1 MTEKTTQIV
10 SSGQKPLKK
19 LSGKQWKSMFE
30 AGMLWLKTNQGIV
43 NALNVFPVP
52 DGDTGTNMLLTM
64 QSAWSD
70 IVLMD
75 VNHAGQIMKAAAQG
89 ALMGARGNSGVILS
103 QLWRGFS
110 RAMADCETITP
121 AIFSKALTEAKNTAY
136 KGVVRPVEGT
146 ILTVLKDTANAVEEA
161 LPECDDFR
169 KILTVTVDAADES
182 VLRTPDLLPVL
193 KQAGVVDSGGR
204 GLFYIFE
211 GFYRWLTGEPLDINA
226 DIPPVFSLSQL
237 DSMNEE
243 EVIEPGQDYEVVVD
257 FHPNKD
263 LELSAFYDRLSDM
276 GTSIQVGEGDEMYR
290 MHIHVPT
297 ENLYAPINY
306 VMELGTVTKVAIE
319 NLVAQMEDIRK
330 KKESEYTLAEVNPD
344 QIAVIAVSPGE
355 GISRVLASL
364 GVNAIISGGQTMNPS
379 TEQILKAV
387 EDLPTDKII
396 ILPNN
401 KNIILSA
408 QNAVSQSVKKVAV
421 IRSKNIAQG
430 IGSMLQLNPDGDFDQ
445 VVNAMNESLLQ
456 VESGELTRATRT
468 VKLNGVNVTEGQVIG
483 IHNGDLV
490 IAADSIEQG
499 LMDLLEQMKTDDF
512 EQITLFYGNGLTD
525 AEAEGYVEKIRERYP
540 DHEVECHYGGQPHY
554 YFSLSVE

>member
-1 MTEKTTQIV
+1 MTENSNTNAPESQGALKTLN
-10 SSGQKPLKK
+10 GN
-19 LSGKQWKSMFE
+19 QWKSMFE
-30 AGMLWLKTNQGIV
+30 AGMLWLKTNQNIV

-64 QSAWSD
+64 QTAWSD
-70 IVLMD
+70 IVLLD
-75 VNHAGQIMKAAAQG
+75 TNHAGKIMRAAAQG

-110 RAMADCETITP
+110 RVMSDHAVFTP
-121 AIFSKALTEAKNTAY
+121 EIFSRALTEAKNTAY

-146 ILTVLKDTANAVEEA
+146 ILTVLKDTANAVEAA
-161 LPECDDFR
+161 LPECDDFQ
-169 KILTVTVDAADES
+169 KLLTVTVDAADES
-182 VLRTPDLLPVL
+182 VMNTPNLLPVL

-211 GFYRWLTGEPLDINA
+211 GFLRWLNGDPLDINA
-226 DIPPVFSLSQL
+226 EIPPMVSLAQL
-237 DSMNEE
+237 ESMNEE
-243 EVIEPGQDYEVVVD
+243 EIIEPGQDYEVVVD
-257 FHPNKD
+257 FHPNKE
-263 LELSAFYDRLSDM
+263 LELAAFYDRLSDM

-306 VMELGTVTKVAIE
+306 IMELGTVTKVAIE

-330 KKESEYTLAEVNPD
+330 AKESEYTLSEVQPG
-344 QIAVIAVSPGE
+344 QIGIIAVSPGE

-387 EDLPTDKII
+387 EDLPTDKVIV
-396 ILPNN
+396 LPNN

-408 QNAVSQSVKKVAV
+408 NNAITQSKKKVAV
-421 IRSKNIAQG
+421 IRSKNVAQG
-430 IGSMLQLNPDGDFDQ
+430 IASMLMLDPEGDFDAT
-445 VVNAMNESLLQ
+445 VAAMNESLLM
-456 VESGELTRATRT
+456 VESGELTRATRS
-468 VKLNGVNVTEGQVIG
+468 VELNGVNVTEGQVIG

-490 IAADSIEQG
+490 ISADTVEEG
-499 LMDLLEQMKTDDF
+499 LIKLLDQIGADEY
-512 EQITLFYGNGLTD
+512 EQITMFYGNGMTE
-525 AEAEGYVEKIRERYP
+525 AEAEKYAELVRDTYP
-540 DHEVECHYGGQPHY
+540 ELEVEVHYGGQPHY

>member
-1 MTEKTTQIV
+1 MTENSNQV
-10 SSGQKPLKK
+10 LPENQDSLKA
-19 LSGKQWKSMFE
+19 LNGKQWKSMFE
-30 AGMLWLKTNQGIV
+30 AGMLWLKTNQNIV

-75 VNHAGQIMKAAAQG
+75 TDHAGQIMKAAAQG

-110 RAMADCETITP
+110 RAMSEYEIITP
-121 AIFSKALTEAKNTAY
+121 AVFSKALTEAKNTAY

-146 ILTVLKDTANAVEEA
+146 ILTVLKDTANAVEQG
-161 LPECDDFR
+161 LSDCDDFTQLMT
-169 KILTVTVDAADES
+169 LTVYAADQS
-182 VLRTPDLLPVL
+182 VNRTPDLLPVL

-211 GFYRWLTGEPLDINA
+211 GFLRWLTGQPLDINSE
-226 DIPPVFSLSQL
+226 IPDVMTLAQL
-237 DSMNEE
+237 DNLNEE
-243 EVIEPGQDYEVVVD
+243 ETIEPGQDYEVVVD
-257 FHPNKD
+257 FVPHKE
-263 LELSAFYDRLSDM
+263 LELSAFYDRLSDI

-306 VMELGTVTKVAIE
+306 IMELGTVTKVAIE
-319 NLVAQMEDIRK
+319 NLIAQMEDIRK
-330 KKESEYTLAEVNPD
+330 KKESEYTLTEASPD

-364 GVNAIISGGQTMNPS
+364 GVNAIIPGGQTMNPS

-387 EDLPTDKII
+387 EDLPSDKII

-408 QNAVSQSVKKVAV
+408 NNAISQSVKKVAV

-430 IGSMLQLNPDGDFDQ
+430 IASMLQLDPEGDFDH
-445 VVNAMNESLLQ
+445 VVEAMNESLLQ

-468 VKLNGVNVTEGQVIG
+468 VELNGVSVTEGQVIG

-490 IAADSIEQG
+490 TAADTIEDG
-499 LMDLLEQMKTDDF
+499 LMSLLEQIGTDDY
-512 EQITLFYGNGLTD
+512 EQITLFYGNGMTEE
-525 AEAEGYVEKIRERYP
+525 EAEQYVEKVRERYP

-554 YFSLSVE
+554 YFSISVE

>member
-1 MTEKTTQIV
+1 MTEKKNQNV
-10 SSGQKPLKK
+10 SGEQGTLKT

-30 AGMLWLKTNQGIV
+30 AGMLWLKTNQSIV

-64 QSAWSD
+64 QSAWTD
-70 IVLMD
+70 IVLVD
-75 VNHAGQIMKAAAQG
+75 VNHAGMIMKAAAQG

-110 RAMADCETITP
+110 RAMTEYEVITP
-121 AIFSKALTEAKNTAY
+121 AVFSKALTEAKNTAY

-161 LPECDDFR
+161 LPECDDFN
-169 KILTVTVDAADES
+169 KLLTVTVQAADES

-211 GFYRWLTGEPLDINA
+211 GFLRWLTGEPLDINA
-226 DIPPVFSLSQL
+226 DIPPMVSLSQL

-257 FHPNKD
+257 FHPNKE

-290 MHIHVPT
+290 MHIHVPAQ
-297 ENLYAPINY
+297 NIYSPINY
-306 VMELGTVTKVAIE
+306 IMELGTVTKVAIE
-319 NLVAQMEDIRK
+319 NLVAQMEDIRR

-364 GVNAIISGGQTMNPS
+364 GVNAIIPGGQTMNPS

-387 EDLPTDKII
+387 EDLPSDRII

-408 QNAVSQSVKKVAV
+408 QNAVSQSVKQVAV

-430 IGSMLQLNPDGDFDQ
+430 ISSMLQLNPDGDFDQ

-468 VKLNGVNVTEGQVIG
+468 VELNGVNVTEGQVIG

-490 IAADSIEQG
+490 IAADTIEQG
-499 LMDLLEQMKTDDF
+499 LMDLLEQMETDDY
-512 EQITLFYGNGLTD
+512 EQITLFYGNGLSD

>member
-1 MTEKTTQIV
+1 MTESSDKKNPAGKGALKTLN
-10 SSGQKPLKK
+10 GN
-19 LSGKQWKSMFE
+19 QWKSMFE
-30 AGMLWLKTNQGIV
+30 AGMLWLKTNQNIV

-64 QSAWSD
+64 QTAWSD

-75 VNHAGQIMKAAAQG
+75 TNHAGQIMRAAAQG

-110 RAMADCETITP
+110 RVMSNYKTFTP
-121 AIFSKALTEAKNTAY
+121 KIFSEALTEAKNTAY

-146 ILTVLKDTANAVEEA
+146 ILTVLKDTANAAAEA
-161 LPECDDFR
+161 LPECDDFQ
-169 KILTVTVDAADES
+169 KLLTVTVNAAEES
-182 VLRTPDLLPVL
+182 VNRTPELLPVL

-204 GLFYIFE
+204 GLQYIFE
-211 GFYRWLTGEPLDINA
+211 GFLRWLTGQPLDINSE
-226 DIPPVFSLSQL
+226 IPPMVSLAQL
-237 DSMNEE
+237 ESMNEDE
-243 EVIEPGQDYEVVVD
+243 TIEPGQDYEVVVD
-257 FHPNKD
+257 FHPNKE
-263 LELSAFYDRLSDM
+263 LELSSFYDRLSDM

-306 VMELGTVTKVAIE
+306 IMELGTVTKVAIE

-330 KKESEYTLAEVNPD
+330 AKESEYTLAEVEPG
-344 QIAVIAVSPGE
+344 QIGIIAVSPGE

-387 EDLPTDKII
+387 EDLPTDKVIV
-396 ILPNN
+396 LPNN

-408 QNAVSQSVKKVAV
+408 NNAITQSKKQVAV
-421 IRSKNIAQG
+421 IRSKNVAQG
-430 IGSMLQLNPDGDFDQ
+430 IASMLMLNPDGDFDET
-445 VVNAMNESLLQ
+445 VAAMNESLLQ

-468 VKLNGVNVTEGQVIG
+468 VELNGVKVTEGQVIG
-483 IHNGDLV
+483 IHNGELV
-490 IAADSIEQG
+490 ISADTVADG
-499 LMDLLEQMKTDDF
+499 LLKLLEEIGTEDY
-512 EQITLFYGNGLTD
+512 EQITLFYGNGMTD
-525 AEAEGYVEKIRERYP
+525 AEAEKYTMMVQQAYP
-540 DHEVECHYGGQPHY
+540 LHEVECHYGGQPHY
-554 YFSLSVE
+554 YFSISVE

>member
-1 MTEKTTQIV
+1 MTETVNQV
-10 SSGQKPLKK
+10 LPEEQDSLKV
-19 LSGKQWKSMFE
+19 LNGKQWKSMFE
-30 AGMLWLKTNQGIV
+30 ASMLWLKTNQNIV

-75 VNHAGQIMKAAAQG
+75 TDHAGQIMKAAAQG

-110 RAMADCETITP
+110 RAMSECEIITP
-121 AIFSKALTEAKNTAY
+121 AIFSRALTEAKNTAY

-161 LPECDDFR
+161 LPNCEDFTQLMT
-169 KILTVTVDAADES
+169 LTVNAADES
-182 VLRTPDLLPVL
+182 VNRTPELLPVL

-211 GFYRWLTGEPLDINA
+211 GFLRWLTGQPLDINSE
-226 DIPPVFSLSQL
+226 IPDVMTLAQL
-237 DSMNEE
+237 ENLNEE
-243 EVIEPGQDYEVVVD
+243 ETIEPGQDYEVVVD
-257 FHPNKD
+257 FVPNKE
-263 LELSAFYDRLSDM
+263 LELSAFYDRLSDI

-306 VMELGTVTKVAIE
+306 IMELGTVTKVAIE
-319 NLVAQMEDIRK
+319 NLIAQMEDIRK
-330 KKESEYTLAEVNPD
+330 KKESEYTLTEATPD

-364 GVNAIISGGQTMNPS
+364 GVNAIIPGGQTMNPS

-387 EDLPTDKII
+387 EDLPSSKVI

-408 QNAVSQSVKKVAV
+408 NNAVSQSVKQVAV

-430 IGSMLQLNPDGDFDQ
+430 ISSMLQLDPEGDFDQ

-456 VESGELTRATRT
+456 VESGELTKATRT
-468 VKLNGVNVTEGQVIG
+468 VELNGVKVTEGQVIG

-490 IAADSIEQG
+490 TAADTIEDG
-499 LMDLLEQMKTDDF
+499 LMNLLEQIGTDDY
-512 EQITLFYGNGLTD
+512 EQITLFYGNGMTEE
-525 AEAEGYVEKIRERYP
+525 EAQQYVEEVREKYP
-540 DHEVECHYGGQPHY
+540 DHEVEYHYGGQPHY
-554 YFSLSVE
+554 YFSISVE

>member
-1 MTEKTTQIV
+1 MTEQNKKNASEGQGALKT
-10 SSGQKPLKK
+10 LN
-19 LSGKQWKSMFE
+19 GKQWKSMFE
-30 AGMLWLKTNQGIV
+30 AGMLWLKTNQNIV

-64 QSAWSD
+64 QTAWSD

-75 VNHAGQIMKAAAQG
+75 TNHAGQIMRAAAQG

-110 RAMADCETITP
+110 RVMTDYKTFTP
-121 AIFSKALTEAKNTAY
+121 EIFSRALTEAKNTAY

-161 LPECDDFR
+161 LPECDDFL
-169 KILTVTVDAADES
+169 KLLTVTVEAADRS
-182 VLRTPDLLPVL
+182 VINTPELLLVL

-211 GFYRWLTGEPLDINA
+211 GFLRWLTGEPLDVNT
-226 DIPPVFSLSQL
+226 DVPPMVSLAQL
-237 DSMNEE
+237 ETMNEE
-243 EVIEPGQDYEVVVD
+243 ETIEPGQDYEVVVD
-257 FHPNKD
+257 FHPRKE
-263 LELSAFYDRLSDM
+263 LELAAFYDRLSEM

-306 VMELGTVTKVAIE
+306 IMELGTVTKVAIE
-319 NLVAQMEDIRK
+319 NLIAQMEDIRK
-330 KKESEYTLAEVNPD
+330 AKESEYTLTEVQPG
-344 QIAVIAVSPGE
+344 QIGIIAVSPGE

-387 EDLPTDKII
+387 EDLPTDKVIV
-396 ILPNN
+396 LPNN

-408 QNAVSQSVKKVAV
+408 NNAITQSKKKVAV
-421 IRSKNIAQG
+421 IRSKNVAQG
-430 IGSMLQLNPDGDFDQ
+430 IASMLMLDPEGDFDAT
-445 VVNAMNESLLQ
+445 VEAMNESLLQ
-456 VESGELTRATRT
+456 VESGELTRATRS
-468 VKLNGVNVTEGQVIG
+468 VELNGVNVTEGQVIG

-490 IAADSIEQG
+490 ISADTIEDG
-499 LMDLLEQMKTDDF
+499 LLKLLDQIKAEDY
-512 EQITLFYGNGLTD
+512 EQITLFYGNGMTD
-525 AEAEGYVEKIRERYP
+525 ADAEKYVALVQEKYP
-540 DHEVECHYGGQPHY
+540 DLEIECHYGGQPHY
-554 YFSLSVE
+554 FFSISVE

>member
-1 MTEKTTQIV
+1 MTDTSNKNAPEIGGALKTLN
-10 SSGQKPLKK
+10 GA
-19 LSGKQWKSMFE
+19 QWKSMFE
-30 AGMLWLKTNQGIV
+30 AGTLWLKTNQSIV

-75 VNHAGQIMKAAAQG
+75 TNHAGMIMKAAAQG

-110 RAMADCETITP
+110 RAMADYEIITP
-121 AIFSKALTEAKNTAY
+121 AVFSKALTEAKNTAY

-146 ILTVLKDTANAVEEA
+146 ILTVLKDTANAVETA
-161 LPECDDFR
+161 LPDCDDFVQ
-169 KILTVTVDAADES
+169 LLNVTVEAADES
-182 VLRTPDLLPVL
+182 VNRTPDLLPVL

-204 GLFYIFE
+204 GLYYIFE
-211 GFYRWLTGEPLDINA
+211 GFLRWLTGQPLDINA
-226 DIPPVFSLSQL
+226 EIPEVVSLAQL
-237 DSMNEE
+237 DSLNEE
-243 EVIEPGQDYEVVVD
+243 ETIEPGQDYEVVVD
-257 FHPNKD
+257 FVPNKE
-263 LELSAFYDRLSDM
+263 LELSSFYDRLSDI

-319 NLVAQMEDIRK
+319 NLIAQMEDIRK
-330 KKESEYTLAEVNPD
+330 KKESEYTLAPVDPA

-387 EDLPTDKII
+387 EDLPANKII

-430 IGSMLQLNPDGDFDQ
+430 IASMLQLDPDGDFDQ
-445 VVNAMNESLLQ
+445 VVEAMNASLLQ
-456 VESGELTRATRT
+456 VESGELTKATRT
-468 VKLNGVNVTEGQVIG
+468 VELNGVNVTEGQVIG

-490 IAADSIEQG
+490 IAADSVEQG
-499 LMDLLEQMKTDDF
+499 LLDLLEQIGTEDY
-512 EQITLFYGNGLTD
+512 EQITLFYGNGMT
-525 AEAEGYVEKIRERYP
+525 AEEAEKYVALVQERYP

-554 YFSLSVE
+554 YFSISVE

>member
-1 MTEKTTQIV
+1 MSENINQSVPEVQDTLKT
-10 SSGQKPLKK
+10 LN
-19 LSGKQWKSMFE
+19 GKQWKSMFE
-30 AGMLWLKTNQGIV
+30 AGMLWLKTNQNIV

-75 VNHAGQIMKAAAQG
+75 TNHAGQVMKAAAQG

-110 RAMADCETITP
+110 RAMAEYDTITP
-121 AIFSKALTEAKNTAY
+121 AVFSKALTEAKNTAY

-161 LPECDDFR
+161 LPDCDDFT
-169 KILTVTVDAADES
+169 KLLNVTVEAADSS
-182 VLRTPDLLPVL
+182 VNRTPDLLPVL

-204 GLFYIFE
+204 GLYYIFE
-211 GFYRWLTGEPLDINA
+211 GFLRWLTGRPLDINA
-226 DIPPVFSLSQL
+226 EIPDVMSLSQL
-237 DSMNEE
+237 DSLNEE
-243 EVIEPGQDYEVVVD
+243 ETIEPGQDYEVVVD
-257 FHPNKD
+257 FVPNKE
-263 LELSAFYDRLSDM
+263 LELSAFYDRLSDI
-276 GTSIQVGEGDEMYR
+276 GTSIQVGEGDDMYR

-306 VMELGTVTKVAIE
+306 IMELGTVTKVAIE
-319 NLVAQMEDIRK
+319 NLIAQMEDIRR
-330 KKESEYTLAEVNPD
+330 KKESEYTLAEAEPD

-364 GVNAIISGGQTMNPS
+364 GVNAIIPGGQTMNPS

-408 QNAVSQSVKKVAV
+408 NNAVSQSVKRVAV

-430 IGSMLQLNPDGDFDQ
+430 IGSMLQLDPEGDFDK
-445 VVNAMNESLLQ
+445 VVEAMNESLLQ
-456 VESGELTRATRT
+456 VQSGELTKATRT
-468 VKLNGVNVTEGQVIG
+468 VELNGVSVTEGQIIG

-490 IAADSIEQG
+490 VSADSVEEG
-499 LMDLLEQMKTDDF
+499 LMKLLEKIGTEDY
-512 EQITLFYGNGLTD
+512 EQITLFYGNGMTD
-525 AEAEGYVEKIRERYP
+525 EEAEKYAAMVEERYP

-554 YFSLSVE
+554 FFSISVE

>member
-1 MTEKTTQIV
+1 MSENNIQSV
-10 SSGQKPLKK
+10 SEEQNAPETLN
-19 LSGKQWKSMFE
+19 GKQWKSMFE
-30 AGMLWLKTNQGIV
+30 AGMLWLKTNQNIV

-70 IVLMD
+70 IVLLD
-75 VNHAGQIMKAAAQG
+75 TNHAGQVMKAAAQG

-110 RAMADCETITP
+110 RAMGDCEIITP

-161 LPECDDFR
+161 LPDCEDF
-169 KILTVTVDAADES
+169 KQLLTVTVDAADES
-182 VLRTPDLLPVL
+182 VNRTPDLLPVL

-204 GLFYIFE
+204 GLYYIFE
-211 GFYRWLTGEPLDINA
+211 GFLRWMTGQPLDINSEVP
-226 DIPPVFSLSQL
+226 DVMSLSQL
-237 DSMNEE
+237 DSLNEE
-243 EVIEPGQDYEVVVD
+243 ETIEPGQDYEVVVD
-257 FHPNKD
+257 FVPHKE
-263 LELSAFYDRLSDM
+263 LELSAFYDRLSDI

-306 VMELGTVTKVAIE
+306 IMELGTVTKVAIE
-319 NLVAQMEDIRK
+319 NLIAQMEDIRR
-330 KKESEYTLAEVNPD
+330 KKECEYTLAEVQPD
-344 QIAVIAVSPGE
+344 QIGVIAVSPGD

-364 GVNAIISGGQTMNPS
+364 GVNAIIPGGQTMNPS

-387 EDLPTDKII
+387 EDLPTNKVI

-408 QNAVSQSVKKVAV
+408 NNAVSQSGKQVAV

-430 IGSMLQLNPDGDFDQ
+430 IGSMLQLDPEGDFDQ
-445 VVNAMNESLLQ
+445 VVEAMNESLLQ
-456 VESGELTRATRT
+456 VESGELTKATRT
-468 VKLNGVNVTEGQVIG
+468 VELNGVSVTEGQIIG

-490 IAADSIEQG
+490 VAADSIEEG
-499 LMDLLEQMKTDDF
+499 LMKLLEQIGTEDF
-512 EQITLFYGNGLTD
+512 EQITLFYGNGMTEE
-525 AEAEGYVEKIRERYP
+525 EADKYVEMIGERYP

-554 YFSLSVE
+554 FFSLSVE

>member
-1 MTEKTTQIV
+1 MTENLNQALPENQD
-10 SSGQKPLKK
+10 SLKA
-19 LSGKQWKSMFE
+19 LNGKQWKSMFE
-30 AGMLWLKTNQGIV
+30 AGMLWLKTNQNIV

-75 VNHAGQIMKAAAQG
+75 TDHAGQIMKAAAQG

-110 RAMADCETITP
+110 RAMSEYEIITP
-121 AIFSKALTEAKNTAY
+121 AVFSKALTEAKNTAY

-146 ILTVLKDTANAVEEA
+146 ILTVLKDTANAVEQG
-161 LPECDDFR
+161 LSDCDDFTQLMT
-169 KILTVTVDAADES
+169 LTVYAADQS
-182 VLRTPDLLPVL
+182 VNRTPDLLPVL

-211 GFYRWLTGEPLDINA
+211 GFLRWLTGQPLDINSE
-226 DIPPVFSLSQL
+226 IPDVMTLAQL
-237 DSMNEE
+237 DNLNEE
-243 EVIEPGQDYEVVVD
+243 ETIEPGQDYEVVVD
-257 FHPNKD
+257 FVPHKE
-263 LELSAFYDRLSDM
+263 LELSAFYDRLSDI

-306 VMELGTVTKVAIE
+306 IMELGTVTKVAIE
-319 NLVAQMEDIRK
+319 NLIAQMEDIRK
-330 KKESEYTLAEVNPD
+330 KKESEYTLTEASPD

-364 GVNAIISGGQTMNPS
+364 GVNAIIPGGQTMNPS

-387 EDLPTDKII
+387 EDLPSDKII

-408 QNAVSQSVKKVAV
+408 NNAISQSVKKVAV

-430 IGSMLQLNPDGDFDQ
+430 IASMLQLDPEGDFDH
-445 VVNAMNESLLQ
+445 VVEAMNESLLQ

-468 VKLNGVNVTEGQVIG
+468 VELNGVSVTEGQVIG

-490 IAADSIEQG
+490 TAADTIEDG
-499 LMDLLEQMKTDDF
+499 LMNLLEQIGTDDY
-512 EQITLFYGNGLTD
+512 EQITLFYGNGMTEE
-525 AEAEGYVEKIRERYP
+525 EAEQYVEKVRERYP

-554 YFSLSVE
+554 YFSISVE

>member
-1 MTEKTTQIV
+1 MTETNNTNTPIGQGALKTLN
-10 SSGQKPLKK
+10 GA
-19 LSGKQWKSMFE
+19 QWKSMFE
-30 AGMLWLKTNQGIV
+30 AGMLWLKTNQNIV

-64 QSAWSD
+64 QTAWSD
-70 IVLMD
+70 IVLLD
-75 VNHAGQIMKAAAQG
+75 TNHAGQIMRTAAQG

-110 RAMADCETITP
+110 RVMTP
-121 AIFSKALTEAKNTAY
+121 YEVFTPEIFSRALTEAKNTAY

-146 ILTVLKDTANAVEEA
+146 ILTVLKDTADKVAEA
-161 LPECDDFR
+161 LPECDDFL
-169 KILTVTVDAADES
+169 KLLTVTVKAADDS
-182 VLRTPDLLPVL
+182 VLNTPNLLPVL

-211 GFYRWLTGEPLDINA
+211 GFLRWLTGEPLDVNA
-226 DIPPVFSLSQL
+226 DIPPMVSLDQL
-237 DSMNEE
+237 NAMNAD

-257 FHPNKD
+257 FHPNKE
-263 LELSAFYDRLSDM
+263 LELSSFYDRLSDM

-306 VMELGTVTKVAIE
+306 IMELGTVTKVAIE
-319 NLVAQMEDIRK
+319 NLMAQMEDIRK
-330 KKESEYTLAEVNPD
+330 AKESNYTLTEVEPG
-344 QIAVIAVSPGE
+344 QIGVIAVSPGE

-387 EDLPTDKII
+387 EDLPTDKVI

-408 QNAVSQSVKKVAV
+408 NNAITQSKKQVAV
-421 IRSKNIAQG
+421 IRSKNVAQG
-430 IGSMLQLNPDGDFDQ
+430 IASMLMLNPDGDFDET
-445 VVNAMNESLLQ
+445 VAAMNESLLQ

-468 VKLNGVNVTEGQVIG
+468 VELNGVNVTEGQVIG
-483 IHNGDLV
+483 IHNGELV
-490 IAADSIEQG
+490 ISADTVEDG
-499 LMDLLEQMKTDDF
+499 LMKLLEQIGTEDY
-512 EQITLFYGNGLTD
+512 EQITLFYGNGMSDAD
-525 AEAEGYVEKIRERYP
+525 AEKYTAMVREKYP

-554 YFSLSVE
+554 YFSISVE

>member
-1 MTEKTTQIV
+1 MTEKINQV
-10 SSGQKPLKK
+10 LPENQDSLKA
-19 LSGKQWKSMFE
+19 LNGKQWKSMFE
-30 AGMLWLKTNQGIV
+30 AGMLWLKTNQNIV

-75 VNHAGQIMKAAAQG
+75 TDHAGQIMKAAAQG

-110 RAMADCETITP
+110 RAMSEYEIITP
-121 AIFSKALTEAKNTAY
+121 AVFSKALTEAKNTAY

-146 ILTVLKDTANAVEEA
+146 ILTVLKDTANAVEQG
-161 LPECDDFR
+161 LSDCDDFTQLMT
-169 KILTVTVDAADES
+169 LTVYAADQS
-182 VLRTPDLLPVL
+182 VNRTPDLLPVL

-211 GFYRWLTGEPLDINA
+211 GFLRWLTGQPLDINSE
-226 DIPPVFSLSQL
+226 IPDVMTLAQL
-237 DSMNEE
+237 DNLNEE
-243 EVIEPGQDYEVVVD
+243 ETIEPGQDYEVVVD
-257 FHPNKD
+257 FVPNKE
-263 LELSAFYDRLSDM
+263 LELSAFYDRLSDI

-306 VMELGTVTKVAIE
+306 IMELGTVTKVAIE
-319 NLVAQMEDIRK
+319 NLIAQMEDIRK
-330 KKESEYTLAEVNPD
+330 KKESEYTLTEASPD

-364 GVNAIISGGQTMNPS
+364 GVNAIIPGGQTMNPS

-387 EDLPTDKII
+387 EDLPSDKII

-408 QNAVSQSVKKVAV
+408 NNAISQSVKKVAV

-430 IGSMLQLNPDGDFDQ
+430 ISSMLQLDPEGDFDH
-445 VVNAMNESLLQ
+445 VVEAMNESLLQ

-468 VKLNGVNVTEGQVIG
+468 VELNGVSVTEGQVIG

-490 IAADSIEQG
+490 TAADTIEDG
-499 LMDLLEQMKTDDF
+499 LMSLLEQIGTDDY
-512 EQITLFYGNGLTD
+512 EQITLFYGNGMTEE
-525 AEAEGYVEKIRERYP
+525 EAEQYVEKVRERYP

-554 YFSLSVE
+554 YFSISVE

>member
-1 MTEKTTQIV
+1 MTEQNKKNASEGQGALKT
-10 SSGQKPLKK
+10 LN
-19 LSGKQWKSMFE
+19 GKQWKSMFE
-30 AGMLWLKTNQGIV
+30 AGMLWLKTNQNIV

-64 QSAWSD
+64 QTAWSD

-75 VNHAGQIMKAAAQG
+75 TNHAGQIMRAAAQG

-110 RAMADCETITP
+110 RVMTDYKTFTP
-121 AIFSKALTEAKNTAY
+121 EIFSRALTEAKNTAY

-161 LPECDDFR
+161 LPECDDFL
-169 KILTVTVDAADES
+169 KLLTVTVEAADRS
-182 VLRTPDLLPVL
+182 VINTPELLPVL

-204 GLFYIFE
+204 GLFYICE
-211 GFYRWLTGEPLDINA
+211 GFLRWLTGEPLDVNT
-226 DIPPVFSLSQL
+226 DVPPMVSLAQL
-237 DSMNEE
+237 ETMNEE
-243 EVIEPGQDYEVVVD
+243 ETIEPGQDYEVVVD
-257 FHPNKD
+257 FHPRKE
-263 LELSAFYDRLSDM
+263 LELAAFYDRLSEM

-306 VMELGTVTKVAIE
+306 IMELGTVTKVAIE
-319 NLVAQMEDIRK
+319 NLIAQMEDIRK
-330 KKESEYTLAEVNPD
+330 AKESEYTLTEVQPG
-344 QIAVIAVSPGE
+344 QIGIIAVSPGE

-387 EDLPTDKII
+387 EDLPTDKVIV
-396 ILPNN
+396 LPNN

-408 QNAVSQSVKKVAV
+408 NNAITQSKKKVAV
-421 IRSKNIAQG
+421 IRSKNVAQG
-430 IGSMLQLNPDGDFDQ
+430 IASMLMLDPEGDFDAT
-445 VVNAMNESLLQ
+445 VEAMNESLLQ
-456 VESGELTRATRT
+456 VESGELTRATRS
-468 VKLNGVNVTEGQVIG
+468 VELNGVNVTEGQVIG

-490 IAADSIEQG
+490 ISADTIEDG
-499 LMDLLEQMKTDDF
+499 LLKLLDQIHAEDY
-512 EQITLFYGNGLTD
+512 EQITLFYGNGMTD
-525 AEAEGYVEKIRERYP
+525 ADAEKYVALVQEKYP
-540 DHEVECHYGGQPHY
+540 DLEIECHYGGQPHY
-554 YFSLSVE
+554 FFSISVE

>member
-1 MTEKTTQIV
+1 MTESDNTNKPEGQGALKTLN
-10 SSGQKPLKK
+10 GA
-19 LSGKQWKSMFE
+19 QWKSMFE
-30 AGMLWLKTNQGIV
+30 AGMLWLKTNQNIV

-64 QSAWSD
+64 QTAWTD

-75 VNHAGQIMKAAAQG
+75 TNHAGQIMRTAAQG

-110 RAMADCETITP
+110 RVMSDYETFTP
-121 AIFSKALTEAKNTAY
+121 EIFSHALTEAKNTAY

-146 ILTVLKDTANAVEEA
+146 ILTVLKDTADAVADA
-161 LPECDDFR
+161 LPECDDFL
-169 KILTVTVDAADES
+169 KLLTVTVKAADES
-182 VLRTPDLLPVL
+182 VLRTPELLPVL

-211 GFYRWLTGEPLDINA
+211 GFLRWMTGQPLDVNS
-226 DIPPVFSLSQL
+226 DIPPMVSLAQL

-243 EVIEPGQDYEVVVD
+243 EIIEPGQDYEVVVD

-306 VMELGTVTKVAIE
+306 IMELGTVTKVAIE

-330 KKESEYTLAEVNPD
+330 AKESEYTLAQVEPG
-344 QIAVIAVSPGE
+344 QIGIIAVSPGE

-387 EDLPTDKII
+387 EDLPTDKVI

-408 QNAVSQSVKKVAV
+408 NNAITQSKKKVAV
-421 IRSKNIAQG
+421 IRSKNVAQG
-430 IGSMLQLNPDGDFDQ
+430 IASMLLLDPDGDFDET
-445 VVNAMNESLLQ
+445 VAAMNDSLLQ
-456 VESGELTRATRT
+456 VESGELTKATRT
-468 VKLNGVNVTEGQVIG
+468 VELNGVNVTEGQVIG

-490 IAADSIEQG
+490 ISADSVGEG
-499 LMDLLEQMKTDDF
+499 LMKLLDQIGTEDF
-512 EQITLFYGNGLTD
+512 EQITLFYGNGMSDSD
-525 AEAEGYVEKIRERYP
+525 AEKYAAMVQEKYP

-554 YFSLSVE
+554 FFSISVE

>member
-1 MTEKTTQIV
+1 MTESTNTNAPAGQGALKT
-10 SSGQKPLKK
+10 LN
-19 LSGKQWKSMFE
+19 GKQWKSMFE
-30 AGMLWLKTNQGIV
+30 AGMLWLKTNQNIV

-64 QSAWSD
+64 QTAWSD

-75 VNHAGQIMKAAAQG
+75 TNHAGQIMRAAAQG

-110 RAMADCETITP
+110 RVMTDYETFTP
-121 AIFSKALTEAKNTAY
+121 EIFSRALTEAKNTAY

-161 LPECDDFR
+161 LPECDDFL
-169 KILTVTVDAADES
+169 KLLTVTAQAAEES
-182 VLRTPDLLPVL
+182 VDRTPELLPVL

-204 GLFYIFE
+204 GLQYIFE
-211 GFYRWLTGEPLDINA
+211 GFLRWLTGQPLDINSE
-226 DIPPVFSLSQL
+226 IPPTVSLAQL
-237 DSMNEE
+237 ETMNEE
-243 EVIEPGQDYEVVVD
+243 ETIEPGQDYEVVVD
-257 FHPNKD
+257 FHPNKE
-263 LELSAFYDRLSDM
+263 LELSSFYDRLSDM

-306 VMELGTVTKVAIE
+306 IMELGTVTKVAIE
-319 NLVAQMEDIRK
+319 NLMAQMEDIRK
-330 KKESEYTLAEVNPD
+330 AKESEYTLAEVQPG
-344 QIAVIAVSPGE
+344 QIGIIAVSPGE

-387 EDLPTDKII
+387 EDLPTDKVI

-408 QNAVSQSVKKVAV
+408 NNAITESKKQVAV
-421 IRSKNIAQG
+421 IRSKNVAQG
-430 IGSMLQLNPDGDFDQ
+430 IASLLMLNPDGDFDET
-445 VVNAMNESLLQ
+445 VAAMNESLLQ
-456 VESGELTRATRT
+456 VESGELTKATRT
-468 VKLNGVNVTEGQVIG
+468 VELNGVNVTEGQVIG
-483 IHNGDLV
+483 IHNGELV
-490 IAADSIEQG
+490 ISADSVEEG
-499 LMDLLEQMKTDDF
+499 LMKLLDEIGTEDF
-512 EQITLFYGNGLTD
+512 EQITLFYGNGMSDAD
-525 AEAEGYVEKIRERYP
+525 AEKYAAMVQEKYP

-554 YFSLSVE
+554 FFSISVE

>member
-1 MTEKTTQIV
+1 MSENNNQSVPEVQDTLKTIN
-10 SSGQKPLKK
+10 GN
-19 LSGKQWKSMFE
+19 QWKSMFE
-30 AGMLWLKTNQGIV
+30 AGMLWLKTNQNIV

-75 VNHAGQIMKAAAQG
+75 TNHAGHIMKAAAQG
-89 ALMGARGNSGVILS
+89 ALMVARGNSGVILS

-110 RAMADCETITP
+110 RAMGDYEIITP

-161 LPECDDFR
+161 LPNCDDFTQ
-169 KILTVTVDAADES
+169 LLNVTVEAADDS
-182 VLRTPDLLPVL
+182 VNRTPDLLPVL

-204 GLFYIFE
+204 GLYYIFE
-211 GFYRWLTGEPLDINA
+211 GFLRWLTGQPLDINA
-226 DIPPVFSLSQL
+226 DIPDVVSLTQL
-237 DSMNEE
+237 DSLNEE
-243 EVIEPGQDYEVVVD
+243 ETIEPGQDYEVVVD
-257 FHPNKD
+257 FVPHKE
-263 LELSAFYDRLSDM
+263 LELSSFYDRLCDI
-276 GTSIQVGEGDEMYR
+276 GTSVQVGEGDNMYR

-297 ENLYAPINY
+297 ENLYSPINY
-306 VMELGTVTKVAIE
+306 IMELGTVTKVAIE
-319 NLVAQMEDIRK
+319 NLIAQMEDIRR
-330 KKESEYTLAEVNPD
+330 KKESEYTLAEVVPD

-387 EDLPTDKII
+387 EDLPTNKII

-408 QNAVSQSVKKVAV
+408 NNAITQSVKQVAV
-421 IRSKNIAQG
+421 IRSKNVAQG
-430 IGSMLQLNPDGDFDQ
+430 IASMLQLDPEGDFDQ
-445 VVNAMNESLLQ
+445 VVQAMNDSLLQ
-456 VESGELTRATRT
+456 VESGELTKATRT
-468 VKLNGVNVTEGQVIG
+468 VELNGVSVTEGQIIG

-490 IAADSIEQG
+490 ISADSIEEG
-499 LMDLLEQMKTDDF
+499 LMKLLEQIGTDDY
-512 EQITLFYGNGLTD
+512 EQITLFYGNGLTED
-525 AEAEGYVEKIRERYP
+525 EANHYVELIKERYP
-540 DHEVECHYGGQPHY
+540 DQEIEIHYGGQPHY

>member
-1 MTEKTTQIV
+1 MING
-10 SSGQKPLKK
+10 SGFRNALI
-19 LSGKQWKSMFE
+19 SGANNITAHKAE
-30 AGMLWLKTNQGIV
+30 I
-43 NALNVFPVP
+43 NALNIFPVP

-64 QSAWSD
+64 QTAWSD

-75 VNHAGQIMKAAAQG
+75 TNHAGQIMRAAAQG

-110 RAMADCETITP
+110 RVMTEYEVFTP
-121 AIFSKALTEAKNTAY
+121 EIFSCALTEAKNTAY

-146 ILTVLKDTANAVEEA
+146 ILTVLKDTADKVAEA
-161 LPECDDFR
+161 LPECGDFL
-169 KILTVTVDAADES
+169 KLLTVTVNAAEES
-182 VLRTPDLLPVL
+182 VNRTPELLPVL

-204 GLFYIFE
+204 GLQYIFE
-211 GFYRWLTGEPLDINA
+211 GFLRWLTGEPLDVNA
-226 DIPPVFSLSQL
+226 DIPPMVSLEQL
-237 DSMNEE
+237 NTMNEE
-243 EVIEPGQDYEVVVD
+243 EIIEPGQDYEVVVD
-257 FHPNKD
+257 FHPYKD
-263 LELSAFYDRLSDM
+263 LELSSFYDRLSDM

-306 VMELGTVTKVAIE
+306 IMELGTVTKVAIE
-319 NLVAQMEDIRK
+319 NLMAQMEDIRK
-330 KKESEYTLAEVNPD
+330 AKESEYTLAEVEPG
-344 QIAVIAVSPGE
+344 QIGIIAVSPGE

-387 EDLPTDKII
+387 EDLPTDKVIV
-396 ILPNN
+396 LPNN

-408 QNAVSQSVKKVAV
+408 NNAITQSKKQVAV

-430 IGSMLQLNPDGDFDQ
+430 IASMLMLNPDGDFDET
-445 VVNAMNESLLQ
+445 VAAMNESLLQ

-468 VKLNGVNVTEGQVIG
+468 VELNGVNVTEGQVIG

-490 IAADSIEQG
+490 IAADSIEEG
-499 LMDLLEQMKTDDF
+499 LMKLLDQIGTEDF
-512 EQITLFYGNGLTD
+512 EQITLFYGNGMSDAD
-525 AEAEGYVEKIRERYP
+525 AEKYADMVREKYP

-554 YFSLSVE
+554 FFSISVE

>member
-1 MTEKTTQIV
+1 MTEQNKKNASEGQGALKT
-10 SSGQKPLKK
+10 LN
-19 LSGKQWKSMFE
+19 GKQWKSMFE
-30 AGMLWLKTNQGIV
+30 AGMLWLKTNQNIV

-64 QSAWSD
+64 QTAWSD

-75 VNHAGQIMKAAAQG
+75 TDHAGQIMRAAAQG

-110 RAMADCETITP
+110 RVMTDYKTFTP
-121 AIFSKALTEAKNTAY
+121 EIFSRALTEAKNTAY

-161 LPECDDFR
+161 LPECDDFL
-169 KILTVTVDAADES
+169 KLLTVTVEAADRS
-182 VLRTPDLLPVL
+182 VINTPELLPVL

-211 GFYRWLTGEPLDINA
+211 GFLRWLTGEPLDVNT
-226 DIPPVFSLSQL
+226 DVPPMVSLAQL
-237 DSMNEE
+237 ETMNEE
-243 EVIEPGQDYEVVVD
+243 ETIEPGQDYEVVVD
-257 FHPNKD
+257 FHPRKE
-263 LELSAFYDRLSDM
+263 LELAAFYDRLSEM

-306 VMELGTVTKVAIE
+306 IMELGTVTKVAIE
-319 NLVAQMEDIRK
+319 NLIAQMEDIRK
-330 KKESEYTLAEVNPD
+330 AKESEYTLTEVQPG
-344 QIAVIAVSPGE
+344 QIGIIAVSPGE

-387 EDLPTDKII
+387 EDLPTDKVIV
-396 ILPNN
+396 LPNN

-408 QNAVSQSVKKVAV
+408 NNAITQSQKKVAV
-421 IRSKNIAQG
+421 IRSKNVAQG
-430 IGSMLQLNPDGDFDQ
+430 IASMLMLDPEGDFDAT
-445 VVNAMNESLLQ
+445 VEAMNESLLQ
-456 VESGELTRATRT
+456 VESGELTRATRS
-468 VKLNGVNVTEGQVIG
+468 VELNGVNVTEGQVIG

-490 IAADSIEQG
+490 ISADTIEDG
-499 LMDLLEQMKTDDF
+499 LLKLLDQIKAEDY
-512 EQITLFYGNGLTD
+512 EQITLFYGNGMTD
-525 AEAEGYVEKIRERYP
+525 ADAEKYVALVQEKYP
-540 DHEVECHYGGQPHY
+540 DLEIECHYGGQPHY
-554 YFSLSVE
+554 FFSISVE

>member
-1 MTEKTTQIV
+1 MTDTNNTNNPAGQGALKTLN
-10 SSGQKPLKK
+10 GA
-19 LSGKQWKSMFE
+19 QWKSMFE
-30 AGMLWLKTNQGIV
+30 AGMLWLKTNQNIV

-64 QSAWSD
+64 QTAWTD

-75 VNHAGQIMKAAAQG
+75 TNHAGQIMRTAAQG

-110 RAMADCETITP
+110 RVMTEYEVFTP
-121 AIFSKALTEAKNTAY
+121 EIFSRALTEAKNTAY

-146 ILTVLKDTANAVEEA
+146 ILTVLKDTADTVAEA
-161 LPECDDFR
+161 LPECDDFL
-169 KILTVTVDAADES
+169 KLLTVTVEAADMS
-182 VLRTPDLLPVL
+182 VLNTPNLLPVL

-211 GFYRWLTGEPLDINA
+211 GFLRWLTGEPLDVNA
-226 DIPPVFSLSQL
+226 DIPPMVSLEQL
-237 DSMNEE
+237 NAMNEE
-243 EVIEPGQDYEVVVD
+243 EIIEPGQDYEVVVD
-257 FHPNKD
+257 FHPHKD
-263 LELSAFYDRLSDM
+263 LELSSFYDRLSDM

-306 VMELGTVTKVAIE
+306 IMELGTVTKVAIE
-319 NLVAQMEDIRK
+319 NLMAQMEDIRRA
-330 KKESEYTLAEVNPD
+330 KESEYTLSEVEPG
-344 QIAVIAVSPGE
+344 QIGIIAVSPGE

-387 EDLPTDKII
+387 EDLPTDKVIV
-396 ILPNN
+396 LPNN

-408 QNAVSQSVKKVAV
+408 NNAITQSKKKVAV
-421 IRSKNIAQG
+421 IRSKNVAQG
-430 IGSMLQLNPDGDFDQ
+430 IASMLMLDPDGDFDEI
-445 VVNAMNESLLQ
+445 VAAMNESLLQ

-468 VKLNGVNVTEGQVIG
+468 VELNGVNVTEGQVIG
-483 IHNGDLV
+483 IHNGELV
-490 IAADSIEQG
+490 ISADSVEEG
-499 LMDLLEQMKTDDF
+499 LLKLLDEIGTEDY
-512 EQITLFYGNGLTD
+512 EQITLFYGNGMSD
-525 AEAEGYVEKIRERYP
+525 EEAEKYAELVQETYP

-554 YFSLSVE
+554 YFSISVE